1 MTTRTGTGLDNE
13 PWTRLEAPAT
23 SWVIIER
30 YDSASASS
38 VSVPPENE
46 KAPEAMRTYER

>member
-1 MTTRTGTGLDNE
+1 MSRGHALRHRR
-13 PWTRLEAPAT
+13 PV
-23 SWVIIER
+23 WVIIER